1 MSEEI
6 QAILRRSEKLHT
18 NLSGINHSESE
29 VEMKRSDWSMYIRS
43 LNGVIKKAKKF
54 LFLNKF
60 GGIQNVS

>member
-6 QAILRRSEKLHT
+6 LAILRRSERLHT
-18 NLSGINHSESE
+18 NLSGINPSESE

-60 GGIQNVS
+60 GGIQNGS